1 VVPNAAFPL
10 ELNTES
16 STITAYTNAIHPYNN
31 INGNDVES
39 TATATN
45 ANANAST
52 THTDTGM
59 DNVHPSISNNNNI
72 NSINNKTI
80 QPTNENGNVRASAV
94 VSAGIPLNNNNNNN
108 VFSREGAMEAFLG
121 KSEARA
127 VVGAA
132 EPYLLLFS
140 NQVCE
145 NTDMLFYLQYI
156 QYVLY

>member
-10 ELNTES
+10 ELNTDS
-16 STITAYTNAIHPYNN
+16 NTNTAYTNAIHPYNN

-45 ANANAST
+45 ATANTA
-52 THTDTGM
+52 HTDTGM
-59 DNVHPSISNNNNI
+59 DNVHPSISTINNI
-72 NSINNKTI
+72 NNKMI

-94 VSAGIPLNNNNNNN
+94 VSAGIPLNNNNN

-145 NTDMLFYLQYI
+145 NTDMFY
-156 QYVLY
+156 